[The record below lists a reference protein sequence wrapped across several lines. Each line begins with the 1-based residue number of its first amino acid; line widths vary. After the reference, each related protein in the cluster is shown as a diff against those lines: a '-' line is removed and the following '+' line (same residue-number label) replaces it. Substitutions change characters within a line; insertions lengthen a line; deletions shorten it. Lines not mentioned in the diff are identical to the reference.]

1 MFLSRQFPT
10 RSLSLVLALI
20 ATLMTG
26 STTAH
31 AAAAAA
37 GSVTAKNLKQKI
49 TSAKTA
55 SDHKAIAAY
64 YRAEAAKAQVKV
76 TEHQEMTE
84 AYRKAGFGTVSKT
97 PNAPGTIEHCNHLVK
112 TYQSLAE
119 SLEMMAKEHE
129 AMAANVK

>member
-1 MFLSRQFPT
+1 MFLTRQFPR
-10 RSLSLVLALI
+10 RSLSLVLALV
-20 ATLMTG
+20 ATLVTG
-26 STTAH
+26 STIAR
-31 AAAAAA
+31 AAAAA

-55 SDHKAIAAY
+55 NDHKAIAAY
-64 YRAEAAKAQVKV
+64 YRAEAAKAQAKV

-119 SLEMMAKEHE
+119 SLEMMVKEHE

>member
-1 MFLSRQFPT
+1 MFLKPQFPT
-10 RSLSLVLALI
+10 RSLSLVLVLV

-31 AAAAAA
+31 AAVAG
-37 GSVTAKNLKQKI
+37 GSVTAKTLKQKI

-55 SDHKAIAAY
+55 ADHKAIAGY
-64 YRAEAAKAQVKV
+64 YRAEATKAQVKV

-84 AYRKAGFGTVSKT
+84 TYRKAGFGTVSKS

>member
-10 RSLSLVLALI
+10 RSVSLALVLV

-26 STTAH
+26 SSTAH
-31 AAAAAA
+31 AAAAV
-37 GSVTAKNLKQKI
+37 GSVTSKNLKEKI

-55 SDHKAIAAY
+55 NDHKAIAAY
-64 YRAEAAKAQVKV
+64 YRAEAAKAQAKI

-84 AYRKAGFGTVSKT
+84 VYRKAGFGTVSKS

>member
-1 MFLSRQFPT
+1 MFFSQQFPR
-10 RSLSLVLALI
+10 RSLSLVLALV

-26 STTAH
+26 STTAY
-31 AAAAAA
+31 AAAAAS
-37 GSVTAKNLKQKI
+37 SVTAKNLKLKI
-49 TSAKTA
+49 MSAKATA
-55 SDHKAIAAY
+55 DHKAIAAY
-64 YRAEAAKAQVKV
+64 YRAEAARAQAKV
-76 TEHQEMTE
+76 TEHREMTE
-84 AYRKAGFGTVSKT
+84 VYRKAGFGTVSKS

>member
-1 MFLSRQFPT
+1 MFLLRQFPA

-31 AAAAAA
+31 AAAAA

>member
-1 MFLSRQFPT
+1 
-10 RSLSLVLALI
+10 
-20 ATLMTG
+20 
-26 STTAH
+26 
-31 AAAAAA
+31 
-37 GSVTAKNLKQKI
+37 VTAKNLKQKI

-55 SDHKAIAAY
+55 NDHKAIAAY
-64 YRAEAAKAQVKV
+64 YRAEAAKAQAKV

-84 AYRKAGFGTVSKT
+84 VYRKAGFGTVSKT

>member
-10 RSLSLVLALI
+10 RSLSLVVALV

-26 STTAH
+26 STAAH
-31 AAAAAA
+31 AAAAA

-55 SDHKAIAAY
+55 DDHKAIAAY
-64 YRAEAAKAQVKV
+64 YRAEAAKAQAKV

-119 SLEMMAKEHE
+119 SFEMMAKEHE
-129 AMAANVK
+129 AIATNVK

>member
-10 RSLSLVLALI
+10 RSLSLVVALV
-20 ATLMTG
+20 ATLVIG
-26 STTAH
+26 STTGN
-31 AAAAAA
+31 AAAAV
-37 GSVTAKNLKQKI
+37 GPVTAKNLKQKI
-49 TSAKTA
+49 TSATTA
-55 SDHKAIAAY
+55 ADHKAIAAY
-64 YRAEAAKAQVKV
+64 YRAEAAKAQSKV
-76 TEHQEMTE
+76 IEHQEMTE

>member
-10 RSLSLVLALI
+10 RSLSLVVALF

-26 STTAH
+26 SVA
-31 AAAAAA
+31 ARAAAAA

-55 SDHKAIAAY
+55 GDHKAIAAY
-64 YRAEAAKAQVKV
+64 YRAEAAKAQAKV

-97 PNAPGTIEHCNHLVK
+97 PNSPGTIEHCNHLVK

-129 AMAANVK
+129 AIATNVK

>member
-1 MFLSRQFPT
+1 MFRSRQLST
-10 RSLSLVLALI
+10 RSLSLVLALV

-26 STTAH
+26 STTGH
-31 AAAAAA
+31 AAAAAGA
-37 GSVTAKNLKQKI
+37 VTAKNLKQKI

-55 SDHKAIAAY
+55 NDHKAIAAY
-64 YRAEAAKAQVKV
+64 YRAEAAKAQAKV
-76 TEHQEMTE
+76 SEHQEMAE
-84 AYRKAGFGTVSKT
+84 VYRKAGFGTVSKT

>member
-10 RSLSLVLALI
+10 RSLSLVVALV
-20 ATLMTG
+20 ATLVIG
-26 STTAH
+26 STTGN
-31 AAAAAA
+31 AAAAV
-37 GSVTAKNLKQKI
+37 GPVTAKNLKQKI
-49 TSAKTA
+49 TSATTA
-55 SDHKAIAAY
+55 ADHKAIAAY
-64 YRAEAAKAQVKV
+64 YRAEVAKAQSKV
-76 TEHQEMTE
+76 IEHQEMTE

>member
-10 RSLSLVLALI
+10 RSLSLVLALA
-20 ATLMTG
+20 ATLVTG
-26 STTAH
+26 STIAR
-31 AAAAAA
+31 AAAAA

-55 SDHKAIAAY
+55 NDHKAIAAY
-64 YRAEAAKAQVKV
+64 YRAEAAKAQAKV

-84 AYRKAGFGTVSKT
+84 TYRKAGFGTVSKT

-119 SLEMMAKEHE
+119 SLEVMAKEHE

>member
-10 RSLSLVLALI
+10 RSLSLALVLV
-20 ATLMTG
+20 ATLVTG
-26 STTAH
+26 STTAQ
-31 AAAAAA
+31 AAAAA

-55 SDHKAIAAY
+55 RDHKAIAAY
-64 YRAEAAKAQVKV
+64 YGAEAAKAQAKV

>member
-1 MFLSRQFPT
+1 MFLTRQFPI
-10 RSLSLVLALI
+10 RSLSLVLALV

-26 STTAH
+26 STRAH
-31 AAAAAA
+31 AAAAAGA
-37 GSVTAKNLKQKI
+37 VTAKNLKQKI

-55 SDHKAIAAY
+55 TDHKAIAAY
-64 YRAEAAKAQVKV
+64 YRAEAAKAQAKV
-76 TEHQEMTE
+76 TEHQEMAE
-84 AYRKAGFGTVSKT
+84 VYRKAGFGTVSKT